1 MRYNAPARDSRRDLE
16 RILDAL
22 TRKIVL
28 AQEFKCFTCDAFEG
42 LDWGHL
48 FTRTWRPTRWDVA
61 RDGNNHAQCWP
72 CNSLH
77 EEEPHHYTDKFIETF
92 GEPAY
97 DALDARA
104 HSHHKFTI
112 IELHDMIAER
122 AALLERLQNGSN

>member
-1 MRYNAPARDSRRDLE
+1 MRYNAPVKDSRRDLE
-16 RILDAL
+16 RILDDL

-28 AQEFKCFTCDAFEG
+28 AQEFKCFTCRATEG
-42 LDWGHL
+42 LQCGHL
-48 FTRTWRPTRWDVA
+48 FTRSWRPTRWDVTP
-61 RDGNNHAQCWP
+61 DGNCHVQCWP

-77 EEEPHHYTDKFIETF
+77 EEEPHHYTDKFIEIF

-104 HSHHKFTI
+104 HDHHKFTI

-122 AALLERLQNGSN
+122 EALLERLQA